1 MGYTTASSFE
11 NAYSTLHA
19 TFAAGRTKDLRW
31 RKWQLK
37 QCWWMVS
44 ENEEAII
51 SAIYSDLHRP
61 TFETYAVDLLAIKT
75 DILDGIKN
83 LEKWTADVPVNGA
96 GFIFGTL
103 GGAKVHRE
111 PLGVALII
119 GAWNFPIAL
128 ALQPLFAAIT
138 AGCCAIVKPSEL
150 APATEKLLVE
160 LIPKYLDQD
169 AVRVVTGGPADTAR
183 ILERRFN
190 VIFYTGSSKVG
201 KIVAAAAA
209 KTLTPTVL
217 ELGGQNP
224 AIVTASADVD
234 LAAKRIASSKY
245 LNAGQICLSTN
256 HVFVDPSIHDV
267 FVERVR
273 LWFDKF
279 MSGGV
284 DNFTRI
290 INENNHKRLMK
301 QLEATKG
308 NVVYKGKNDQS
319 DKLLYPTV
327 VTEVKLSGE

>member
-1 MGYTTASSFE
+1 
-11 NAYSTLHA
+11 
-19 TFAAGRTKDLRW
+19 
-31 RKWQLK
+31 
-37 QCWWMVS
+37 
-44 ENEEAII
+44 
-51 SAIYSDLHRP
+51 
-61 TFETYAVDLLAIKT
+61 
-75 DILDGIKN
+75 
-83 LEKWTADVPVNGA
+83 
-96 GFIFGTL
+96 
-103 GGAKVHRE
+103 
-111 PLGVALII
+111 
-119 GAWNFPIAL
+119 
-128 ALQPLFAAIT
+128 
-138 AGCCAIVKPSEL
+138 
-150 APATEKLLVE
+150 
-160 LIPKYLDQD
+160 
-169 AVRVVTGGPADTAR
+169 
-183 ILERRFN
+183 
-190 VIFYTGSSKVG
+190 
-201 KIVAAAAA
+201 
-209 KTLTPTVL
+209 
-217 ELGGQNP
+217 
-224 AIVTASADVD
+224 VTASADVD